1 VFSYLYF
8 GGSSIHHILILKL
21 FYKVFGQT
29 KRLKQNP
36 IITWAHI
43 FGYGAIFNASCIKIN
58 NDIYVFARGVKEGYK
73 RKDKKI

>member
-1 VFSYLYF
+1 VKS
-8 GGSSIHHILILKL
+8 LIR
-21 FYKVFGQT
+21 F